1 MARLPDDR
9 FRIFVSHKH
18 EDHALAATFKEVM
31 EGLSDKFECF
41 VSGVNISA
49 GSDWNREIKTKLAQ
63 SHLLVLLFT
72 RPTHSW
78 DWCLFETGLFTRSD
92 AEDVSAVVCLFD
104 PSAGT
109 PGPLASLQGVAAR
122 PDTVK
127 RFLTDVCTRTW
138 LVSDDW
144 RLGAVAPRVKD
155 ALITRAA
162 ERIVRAFPDGPKED
176 TSYFP
181 CHQVV
186 LDLDGIEEL
195 GDGIPD
201 AARVVEGQGA
211 TSSFTLSVFN
221 LAGGRRTLTW
231 ADLVEAVG
239 GRESGWRQQLDR
251 RFVAALNE
259 ELFTPIT
266 AAVRAWSQGRRDQRM
281 LKPVLYRIDREPTQ
295 PGETGGSRMRGRP
308 TGVTIVFDPL
318 STSAARNSPELNL
331 VRINARFQVE
341 VLDEFIG
348 RVHERSRESAAV
360 FDDIQEA
367 LQLVYEDADR
377 YGIFDEGELRRV
389 YAEDFEGRGIDTMGS
404 QWDAIMQELHAALE
418 ARDTDVIETHL
429 LALGELNRTF
439 SILSTERYL
448 KALQTR
454 AV

>member
-18 EDHALAATFKEVM
+18 EDHALAATFKEAM

-49 GSDWNREIKTKLAQ
+49 GSDWNREIKSKLAQ

-92 AEDVSAVVCLFD
+92 TDDVSAVVCLFD

-122 PDTVK
+122 TDTVK
-127 RFLTDVCTRTW
+127 RFLTDVCTKTW

-155 ALITRAA
+155 LQITRAA
-162 ERIVRAFPDGPKED
+162 ERIVRAFPEGPKED
-176 TSYFP
+176 TSYYP

-186 LDLDGIEEL
+186 LDLEGIEEL

-201 AARVVEGQGA
+201 AARVVEGPGA

-239 GRESGWRQQLDR
+239 GRESGWRKQLDR

-266 AAVRAWSQGRRDQRM
+266 AAVRAWSQGRRDQRT
-281 LKPVLYRIDREPTQ
+281 LKPVLYQIVREPTQ
-295 PGETGGSRMRGRP
+295 PGDTSAHKRGRP

-318 STSAARNSPELNL
+318 PTSARRSSPELNL

-341 VLDEFIG
+341 VIDEFVG
-348 RVHERSRESAAV
+348 RVHERSRESDAV
-360 FDDIQEA
+360 FDDIREA
-367 LQLVYEDADR
+367 LQLVYEEADR
-377 YGIFDEGELRRV
+377 YGVFDEGELRRV
-389 YAEDFEGRGIDTMGS
+389 YAEDFESWGIDTMGS
-404 QWDAIMQELHAALE
+404 KWEAIMTELHAALQ
-418 ARDTDVIETHL
+418 ARDTDAIETHL
-429 LALGELNRTF
+429 QALGELNRTF
-439 SILSTERYL
+439 SVLSTERYL
-448 KALQTR
+448 KALQ
-454 AV
+454 AKPA

>member
-1 MARLPDDR
+1 MARLADDR

-18 EDHALAATFKEVM
+18 EDHALAATFKDAM
-31 EGLSDKFECF
+31 EGLSEKFECF

-92 AEDVSAVVCLFD
+92 AEDISAVVCLFD
-104 PSAGT
+104 PTGGT

-122 PDTVK
+122 TDTVK
-127 RFLTDVCTRTW
+127 RFLNDVCTKTW

-155 ALITRAA
+155 AQVTRAA
-162 ERIVRAFPDGPKED
+162 ERIVHAFPEGPKED

-186 LDLDGIEEL
+186 LDLEGIDEI
-195 GDGIPD
+195 GSGIPD
-201 AARVVEGQGA
+201 AARVVEGPGA

-231 ADLVEAVG
+231 ADLVDAVD

-266 AAVRAWSQGRRDQRM
+266 GAVRAWSQGRRDQRT
-281 LKPVLYRIDREPTQ
+281 LKPVLYQIIREPTP
-295 PGETGGSRMRGRP
+295 PGAVSGALKRGRP
-308 TGVTIVFDPL
+308 TGLTIIFDPL
-318 STSAARNSPELNL
+318 PTSARRSSPELNL

-341 VLDEFIG
+341 VIDEFVG

-360 FDDIQEA
+360 FDDIREA
-367 LQLVYEDADR
+367 LQLVYEEADR
-377 YGIFDEGELRRV
+377 YGVFDEGELRRV
-389 YAEDFEGRGIDTMGS
+389 YAEDFEGRGIDTMGA

-418 ARDTDVIETHL
+418 ARDTDAIETHL
-429 LALGELNRTF
+429 DALGDLNRTF
-439 SILSTERYL
+439 SVLSTERYL
-448 KALQTR
+448 KALEPR